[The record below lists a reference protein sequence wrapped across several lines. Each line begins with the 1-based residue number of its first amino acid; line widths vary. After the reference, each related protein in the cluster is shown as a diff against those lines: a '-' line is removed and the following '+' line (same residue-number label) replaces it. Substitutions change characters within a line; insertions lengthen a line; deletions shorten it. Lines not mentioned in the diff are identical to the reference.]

1 MSVTPDKMDI
11 LRFKLFHFQPFQLLC
26 TNFNFRLKMRK
37 QFIFLFALLISSNAL
52 LAQVFSEVVKSPDG
66 KVQATVTF
74 DKKRGNASYKVRY
87 KGKEIIKES
96 KLGLK
101 VRGEYLYTG
110 MVMLGSHTAT
120 QKGTWKPVWGETEE
134 IEEHYNELT
143 LELKDA
149 LKLKMNI
156 VFRVFNDGVGFRYE
170 FPDTKQVGLIS
181 VLQDATVFNMAEDFE
196 TWWAPSD
203 WDSNEHTY
211 SHTKISEIDATKY
224 LSDIEPFNQ
233 HIVDVKAVQ
242 TPVTMQSGSGV
253 CVSIAE
259 AALADFGALH
269 LKADSSGHNFTAFVI
284 PGINPEIATVNGLPF
299 KMPWRAIL
307 LSPDAAGLLTNH
319 LILNLNEPCKI
330 KGDLSWIK
338 PQKYVGIWWELH
350 IGKSGW
356 NYREADG
363 KPNPRHG
370 ANTENVKHYIDFAA
384 KNGFDGV
391 LVEGWNEG
399 WDKWFNTNKAELFD
413 FTKPYPD
420 YDMPEIS
427 RYAAEKGVKIIVHH
441 ETGAAVPSYEQ
452 QMDSAYNYLRS
463 FGFNTIKTGY
473 VGHLFPKGEWHDGQR
488 MVNHYNTVLEKA
500 ADHQIM
506 VCAHEPVRPSG
517 MHRTWPNFMACEAA
531 RGQEFNAWSKG
542 NDPSHELTLIFT
554 RLLGGPMDYTPG
566 IFQIDL
572 NQFDAAKKE
581 RVHTTVA
588 KQLALYVTL
597 YSPLQMAADL
607 PENYEKRP
615 DVFQFIKDVPV
626 DWSETR
632 ILNAA
637 IGDYVTTARRQ
648 KNAGDWYIG
657 SMTDETPRDMKIK
670 LDFLESKKQY
680 EATIYED
687 GPDAGYNKN
696 PYPVNIRKETVKK
709 GSKINYHLASGGG
722 CAISI
727 KEIK

>member
-1 MSVTPDKMDI
+1 
-11 LRFKLFHFQPFQLLC
+11 
-26 TNFNFRLKMRK
+26 MRK

-356 NYREADG
+356 NYREA
-363 KPNPRHG
+363 
-370 ANTENVKHYIDFAA
+370 
-384 KNGFDGV
+384 
-391 LVEGWNEG
+391 
-399 WDKWFNTNKAELFD
+399 
-413 FTKPYPD
+413 
-420 YDMPEIS
+420 
-427 RYAAEKGVKIIVHH
+427 
-441 ETGAAVPSYEQ
+441 
-452 QMDSAYNYLRS
+452 
-463 FGFNTIKTGY
+463 
-473 VGHLFPKGEWHDGQR
+473 
-488 MVNHYNTVLEKA
+488 
-500 ADHQIM
+500 
-506 VCAHEPVRPSG
+506 
-517 MHRTWPNFMACEAA
+517 
-531 RGQEFNAWSKG
+531 
-542 NDPSHELTLIFT
+542 
-554 RLLGGPMDYTPG
+554 
-566 IFQIDL
+566 
-572 NQFDAAKKE
+572 
-581 RVHTTVA
+581 
-588 KQLALYVTL
+588 
-597 YSPLQMAADL
+597 
-607 PENYEKRP
+607 
-615 DVFQFIKDVPV
+615 
-626 DWSETR
+626 
-632 ILNAA
+632 
-637 IGDYVTTARRQ
+637 
-648 KNAGDWYIG
+648 
-657 SMTDETPRDMKIK
+657 
-670 LDFLESKKQY
+670 
-680 EATIYED
+680 
-687 GPDAGYNKN
+687 
-696 PYPVNIRKETVKK
+696 
-709 GSKINYHLASGGG
+709 
-722 CAISI
+722 
-727 KEIK
+727 